1 VSIEYAAIVVG
12 VFLVVGL
19 LIWRLHSIEIR
30 LHAIEMRSGKMRKGI
45 NALLAA
51 KSRGLLM
58 ALNSKPNVDG
68 SEGEP
73 NDVPTAPNSNGDE
86 GSNELDTERFA
97 LVPAKQA
104 VRMPT
109 LDETKRLL
117 SRIEADLGS

>member
-12 VFLVVGL
+12 AFLVVVL

-30 LHAIEMRSGKMRKGI
+30 LHAIEMRSGKMRKDI
-45 NALLAA
+45 NVLLAE

-58 ALNSKPNVDG
+58 ALNAKPDADG

-73 NDVPTAPNSNGDE
+73 NDAPTAPNGDE

-97 LVPAKQA
+97 LVPAKQT
-104 VRMPT
+104 VRMLT

-117 SRIEADLGS
+117 SRIEADLGR